1 MRRRRT
7 APRPRIPGGT
17 TVRERLVVFGFAT
30 LVLCAIVG
38 AAFGVGYL
46 VGKLLL

>member
-1 MRRRRT
+1 MT
-7 APRPRIPGGT
+7 KLGDQL
-17 TVRERLVVFGFAT
+17 TVVAFAAF
-30 LVLCAIVG
+30 VIVAIVG